1 MKSMHE
7 TELPTLAEAL
17 TRWEDGDLAESIRRA
32 PERPE
37 AQACQRLYTP
47 LDAGPQ
53 PVDESLQAWYRHRL
67 GFPGQYPF
75 TRGVQPTMYR
85 SRFWTMRQYAGY
97 GTAAEANERFKYLLG
112 RGQTGLSVA
121 FDLATQIGYD
131 SDDPRAAGEVGQ
143 AGVAIDSLA
152 DMEGL
157 LDGIPLDK
165 VSISMTINAPAAVLL
180 AMVIAAGEKAGVPAG
195 RLTGTIQNDILKEY
209 VARGTYIF
217 PPGPS
222 VRLAADTIAYC
233 ARSVPRWNAISVSGY
248 HIRDAGS
255 TAAQEMA
262 FAIANALAYMDA
274 VLDRG
279 IDIDEFAPRISWI
292 FNTQNNFFEEVAKYR
307 ALRRLWAAILKEQ
320 YGARV
325 PASMMLRTHVQT
337 GGATLTAQQPLNNIA
352 RAGFQALASVLGGI
366 QSMAL
371 SCYDEALALP
381 TEEAQATALRT
392 QQIIAHEIGV
402 TEVIDPLAGSY
413 YVEALTDRLEA
424 EARDLIAKV
433 QAMGGS
439 VKAIESGWMQQQIAD
454 SAWQKQQAVE
464 SGAQVIVGVNKYQSP
479 GEQRPVGIFRPDPET
494 YRIQHE
500 RLDHV
505 RATRDPAA
513 VQQALA
519 ALGAIAAA
527 PADPAHN
534 LMPPILDAVRAY
546 ATLGEICGVLRQ
558 VWGEYQ
564 PPVVI

>member
-1 MKSMHE
+1 MEATDKNILLKSFR
-7 TELPTLAEAL
+7 T
-17 TRWEDGDLAESIRRA
+17 WESADLAESIKRV

-37 AQACQRLYTP
+37 TQAFQRLHTP

-53 PVDESLQAWYRHRL
+53 PPDEAEQQWYLEKL

-112 RGQTGLSVA
+112 QGQTGLSIA

-131 SDDPRAAGEVGQ
+131 SDDPLASGEVGQ
-143 AGVAIDSLA
+143 AGVAINSLA
-152 DMEGL
+152 DMEAL

-165 VSISMTINAPAAVLL
+165 VSISMTINAPASVLL
-180 AMVIAAGEKAGVPAG
+180 AMVIAAGEKRGVPAAK
-195 RLTGTIQNDILKEY
+195 LTGTIQNDILKEY

-255 TAAQEMA
+255 TAAQEMG
-262 FAIANALAYMDA
+262 FALANAIAYMDA
-274 VLDRG
+274 VLERG
-279 IDIDEFAPRISWI
+279 ISIDDFASRISWI

-307 ALRRLWAAILKEQ
+307 ALRRLWATILREQ
-320 YGARV
+320 YGAKK
-325 PASMMLRTHVQT
+325 PASMTLRTHIQT

-392 QQIIAHEIGV
+392 QQIIAHEIGA

-413 YVEALTDRLEA
+413 YVEIIDRQ
-424 EARDLIAKV
+424 ARSR
-433 QAMGGS
+433 GTR
-439 VKAIESGWMQQQIAD
+439 AD
-454 SAWQKQQAVE
+454 RQ
-464 SGAQVIVGVNKYQSP
+464 GAGDGRLGQGDRK
-479 GEQRPVGIFRPDPET
+479 
-494 YRIQHE
+494 
-500 RLDHV
+500 RLDAAADRGQRLA
-505 RATRDPAA
+505 RAAGHRVGRAA
-513 VQQALA
+513 HRRRQRLPVPRRAA
-519 ALGAIAAA
+519 ALWASSA
-527 PADPAHN
+527 PTRRPTGLSTRGWRSSRPN
-534 LMPPILDAVRAY
+534 GTTPPSRPRWQDCAK
-546 ATLGEICGVLRQ
+546 
-558 VWGEYQ
+558 
-564 PPVVI
+564 PPSPRPIPTPT